1 MDRPITLCDR
11 CDMAASCLLNYD
23 GIPCRKNRTVQF
35 TNADRIRVMSDEKLA
50 RLVKIGGK
58 GMSKCK
64 ECIFYSR
71 PGNEWP
77 CSSCK
82 TIRILEEEDHFTSPE
97 QYYKTIGEK
106 PKKGKW
112 VRCVA
117 ANYN

>member
-1 MDRPITLCDR
+1 
-11 CDMAASCLLNYD
+11 
-23 GIPCRKNRTVQF
+23 
-35 TNADRIRVMSDEKLA
+35 
-50 RLVKIGGK
+50 
-58 GMSKCK
+58 MSKSK
-64 ECIFYSR
+64 ECLFYSR

-97 QYYKTIGEK
+97 QYYKTIGEE

-117 ANYN
+117 ANYNWCCSVCGCGFTDYRLNYCYDCGAKMEE